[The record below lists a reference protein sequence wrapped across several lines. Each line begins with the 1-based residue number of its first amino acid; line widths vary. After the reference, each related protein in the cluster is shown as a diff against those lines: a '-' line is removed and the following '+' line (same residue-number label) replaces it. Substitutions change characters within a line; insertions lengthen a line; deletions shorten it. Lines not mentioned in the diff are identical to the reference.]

1 MPATTT
7 TTIRTVPN
15 ASSTTYSVTMW
26 RRLRRRTF
34 APSRPALYPEQLGL
48 LLLSLAAIGFG
59 VYLVVRL
66 LAG

>member
-1 MPATTT
+1 
-7 TTIRTVPN
+7 
-15 ASSTTYSVTMW
+15 MW

-48 LLLSLAAIGFG
+48 LLLSLAAIGG
-59 VYLVVRL
+59 GLYLFVRL